1 MANWIRS
8 DYLLSCLSSP
18 PQEIMA
24 AKLKAEVVASQQK
37 DEFAAMISHEVR
49 TPVNAIAGARSSRP
63 PQQPP
68 LDRLQPLTRRPV

>member
-1 MANWIRS
+1 MT
-8 DYLLSCLSSP
+8 
-18 PQEIMA
+18 
-24 AKLKAEVVASQQK
+24 AKLKAEVAASLQK

-68 LDRLQPLTRRPV
+68 LDRL